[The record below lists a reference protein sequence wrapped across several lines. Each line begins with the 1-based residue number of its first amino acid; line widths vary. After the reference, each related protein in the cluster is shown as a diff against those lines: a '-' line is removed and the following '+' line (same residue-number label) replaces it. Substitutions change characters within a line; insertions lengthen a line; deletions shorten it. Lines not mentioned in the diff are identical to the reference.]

1 MPDLSASVSMS
12 AEWGQQQPGPRLASA
27 GLDDRQGKQPTR
39 CLVHRVSCTLLPT
52 VIKLASPKSNIYGS
66 DSVISFKKNTER
78 KFHGG
83 PEVRTWHFHCWDT
96 GLIPGWGTKIS

>member
-66 DSVISFKKNTER
+66 DSVISFKKTLSGNSMVVQR
-78 KFHGG
+78 L
-83 PEVRTWHFHCWDT
+83 
-96 GLIPGWGTKIS
+96 GLGTFTAGTPV